1 MLTPL
6 NTLRAALVGIALAG
20 TAVTA
25 MPAQAQPNVQFH
37 FGIGGGPGWHA
48 GRPGR
53 HCMSDRDVRQLV
65 RANGYR
71 DIRFLDRRGRIV
83 HQRLGLGIAQDG
95 LGDGGLGGEQADAG
109 QQRDEPRQQLQSTG
123 HCGKT
128 HGARYARAS
137 LNPG

>member
-1 MLTPL
+1 MLSPI
-6 NTLRAALVGIALAG
+6 NTLRAALVGIAPAG

-71 DIRFLDRRGRIV
+71 DIRFADRRGRIV
-83 HQRLGLGIAQDG
+83 TVRAERGPRDYRITV
-95 LGDGGLGGEQADAG
+95 DACRG
-109 QQRDEPRQQLQSTG
+109 RIIDVDRI
-123 HCGKT
+123 
-128 HGARYARAS
+128 RRR
-137 LNPG
+137 